1 MNSSME
7 SLCLSFRDIPQT
19 SKIFSTF
26 LEDFRRVGKYYGHAP
41 SIGGVVAAAKEVEI
55 EAPVRAGVV
64 EVLREQNLKFGGTAT
79 LDTAIARNLERLANG
94 AVAIVTGQ
102 QVGLFTGPAYSLY
115 KAVTAAACAEELTR
129 RGVDAVPV
137 FWLATEDH
145 DLAEINHASWTTR
158 TGLAEFILP
167 GHREE
172 EGRRVGEIALG
183 AAITASVVTAMDTLE
198 GPYGAEVARALR
210 ESYTPGD
217 TYGSAFGKLMT
228 RLVAGRGII
237 FLDPLDSLLHHFA
250 SGIYRRA
257 LDDAEPLGDALL
269 ARSKELEREGFH
281 AQVKVTRE
289 STLLFYN
296 LDGVRQPLRRRGEKF
311 HAGAAAFSLEELRA
325 AIAATPQAF
334 TPNVLLRPVVQDTL
348 LPTAAYIGGP
358 AEIAYM
364 AQAEVVYKHLL
375 GRMPAILP
383 RASFTLVEPPIARL
397 LKKYGLDFRDVM
409 RGRQHLRRRME
420 MKSLPRGLAGRF
432 AADEKALRR
441 LLQAYRKPLAHLD
454 RTLAGALDSTERKML
469 HQFLKL
475 KGKAGRAENFRTGIL
490 DRHERILVD
499 ALYPHRGLQ
508 ERTLS
513 ALPALAAYGP
523 ELLDDLAGV
532 SVMSG
537 PAAEPMASA
546 DEEASAKA
554 QPCSHQHHI
563 LFM

>member
-1 MNSSME
+1 MNPSME
-7 SLCLSFRDIPQT
+7 SHCLSFRDIPQT

-26 LEDFRRVGKYYGHAP
+26 LEDFQRVAKYYGHAP
-41 SIGGVVAAAKEVEI
+41 SIGGVVAAAKEVKI
-55 EAPVRAGVV
+55 DPQVRAGVV
-64 EVLREQNLKFGGTAT
+64 EVLHEQNLEFGGVAS
-79 LDTAIARNLERLANG
+79 LDGAIRRNLELLGNG

-115 KAVTAAACAEELTR
+115 KAITAAACAEELSR

-145 DLAEINHASWTTR
+145 DLAEINHAAWSTR

-167 GHREE
+167 GNAAE
-172 EGRRVGEIALG
+172 EGHRVGEIALG
-183 AAITASVVTAMDTLE
+183 EAITASVVTAMDTLE
-198 GPYGAEVARALR
+198 GPYAAEVARALR

-217 TYGSAFGKLMT
+217 TYGSAFGKLMA

-237 FLDPLDSLLHHFA
+237 FLDPLDSRLHHFA

-257 LDDAEPLGDALL
+257 IDDAEALGDALL
-269 ARSKELEREGFH
+269 GRSKDLERGGFH

-289 STLLFYN
+289 STLLFHN
-296 LDGVRQPLRRRGEKF
+296 VGGVRQPLRRRGEKF
-311 HAGAAAFSLEELRA
+311 HAGAATFSLAQLQA
-325 AIAATPQAF
+325 AIAATPEAF

-397 LKKYGLDFRDVM
+397 LKKYGLDFHDVM
-409 RGRQHLRRRME
+409 RGRQHLRVRME
-420 MKSLPRGLAGRF
+420 MKSLPRALAGRF

-441 LLQAYRKPLAHLD
+441 LLAAYRKPLTHLD
-454 RTLAGALDSTERKML
+454 KTLTGALDSTERKIL

-532 SVMSG
+532 SVIGG
-537 PAAEPMASA
+537 PDVELVARSDDGVAAR
-546 DEEASAKA
+546 A
-554 QPCSHQHHI
+554 QPCSHQHHV